1 MLLGSFLSPLKN
13 KRTDEYGGDLM
24 HRARLLF
31 EVIEAIKSKCG
42 AEFPI
47 ILRMS
52 GSEKIAGGNTVV
64 V

>member
-1 MLLGSFLSPLKN
+1 
-13 KRTDEYGGDLM
+13 M

-52 GSEKIAGGNTVV
+52 GSEKLQEEIQLKTCFN
-64 V
+64 